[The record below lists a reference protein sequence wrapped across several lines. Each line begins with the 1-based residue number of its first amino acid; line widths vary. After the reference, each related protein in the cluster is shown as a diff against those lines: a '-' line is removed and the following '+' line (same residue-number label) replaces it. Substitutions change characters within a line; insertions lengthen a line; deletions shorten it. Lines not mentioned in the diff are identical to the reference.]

1 MRPLIKRSL
10 GSLLSLVLLA
20 PLAAAQTTTDTP
32 SLTLEGARVA
42 IDAAAAKARADGAGG
57 AIAVVDQGGNL
68 IALDR
73 LDGTFAAGAKISIG
87 KARTAALFQKPT
99 RVFEDI
105 IRAGRTP
112 MIALDDFTPLKGGV
126 PIVVDG
132 RVVGAVGVSGAKSAD
147 HDDELA
153 IAAAEAVA
161 ARAAGGES
169 MISSGEVTRVPGAQ
183 VASAFARGV
192 PLIEN
197 EQFKVHASRREAP
210 GQAEVH
216 SGEADIIYVLEGGA
230 TFITGGRVENGRA
243 TGPDEVRGDSIAG
256 GETHR
261 LGRGDVLVVPAGT
274 PHWFKEIA
282 PGGPML
288 YYVVKVP
295 LRK

>member
-1 MRPLIKRSL
+1 MRRSTNRSL
-10 GSLLSLVLLA
+10 GALLSLALLA
-20 PLAAAQTTTDTP
+20 PQVAAQTTIDAPT
-32 SLTLEGARVA
+32 LTLEGARIA

-73 LDGTFAAGAKISIG
+73 LNGTFAAGANISIG

-99 RVFEDI
+99 RVFEEI
-105 IRAGRTP
+105 IRSGRTP

-126 PIVVDG
+126 PIVIDG
-132 RVVGAVGVSGAKSAD
+132 RVVGAVGVSGASSAD

-153 IAAAEAVA
+153 VAAAEAVVS
-161 ARAAGGES
+161 RAAGGES
-169 MISSGEVTRVPGAQ
+169 MLSSGEVMRIPGTQ

-197 EQFKVHASRREAP
+197 DQFKVHASRREAP

-216 SGEADIIYVLEGGA
+216 TDEADIIYVLEGSA
-230 TFITGGRVENGRA
+230 TFITGGVVDNGRA
-243 TGPDEVRGDSIAG
+243 AGPDEVRGDAIIG
-256 GETHR
+256 GETH
-261 LGRGDVLVVPAGT
+261 LLAQGDVLVVPAGT

>member
-1 MRPLIKRSL
+1 MRPVIHRSL
-10 GSLLSLVLLA
+10 AALLGCALLA
-20 PLAAAQTTTDTP
+20 PLAAAQTSIDAP
-32 SLTLEGARVA
+32 SLTLEGARIA

-68 IALDR
+68 VALDR
-73 LDGTFAAGAKISIG
+73 LDGTFAAGANISIG

>member
-1 MRPLIKRSL
+1 MKGFAHQAMGALL
-10 GSLLSLVLLA
+10 GIALLTPS
-20 PLAAAQTTTDTP
+20 AAAQTIIEAP
-32 SLTLEGARVA
+32 SLTLEGARIA

-73 LDGTFAAGAKISIG
+73 LDGTFAAGADISIG

-99 RVFEDI
+99 RVFEEI
-105 IRAGRTP
+105 IRSGRTP

-126 PIVVDG
+126 PIVIDG

-161 ARAAGGES
+161 SRAAGGES
-169 MISSGEVTRVPGAQ
+169 MLSTGQVMRIPGPQ

-197 EQFKVHASRREAP
+197 DQFKVHASRREAP

-230 TFITGGRVENGRA
+230 TFVTGGSVENGRT
-243 TGPDEVRGDSIAG
+243 TGPDEVRGDSIIG

-261 LGRGDVLVVPAGT
+261 LARGDVLVVPAGT

>member
-1 MRPLIKRSL
+1 MTLPIHRSL
-10 GSLLSLVLLA
+10 AALLGVALLA
-20 PLAAAQTTTDTP
+20 SPAAAQTTIDAP
-32 SLTLEGARVA
+32 SLTLQGARIA
-42 IDAAAAKARADGAGG
+42 IDAAAARARADGAGG

-73 LDGTFAAGAKISIG
+73 LDGTFAAGANISIG

-105 IRAGRTP
+105 IRNGRTP

-161 ARAAGGES
+161 ARATGGES
-169 MISSGEVTRVPGAQ
+169 MISTSQALRIPASQ

-216 SGEADIIYVLEGGA
+216 AAETDIIYVLEGSA
-230 TFITGGRVENGRA
+230 TFITGGAVADGRA
-243 TGPDEVRGDSIAG
+243 TGPDEVRGGSIVG

-261 LGRGDVLVVPAGT
+261 LSKGDVLVVPAGT

-295 LRK
+295 LCK